1 MPPMVRITSP
11 LPSIEETAAR
21 AGVPAARTQEL
32 VALAERLTDRRMS
45 QKAFRAIAKKA
56 AAKKRSSQN
65 AKKSAAKKNAAPK
78 LTR

>member
-1 MPPMVRITSP
+1 MVRITSP

-32 VALAERLTDRRMS
+32 VALAERLTG
-45 QKAFRAIAKKA
+45 RAIAKKA